1 MATQPDSNSKPIGSN
16 PIGAAAAAANTQPK
30 LAYGDLRQ
38 WLDEAR
44 RLGEVKDVSG
54 LNWQQD
60 IGMVAG
66 VAMHDDGAPCFVFDQ
81 VPDTIE
87 GSRVLVNF
95 FGGKRKNMTLG
106 FPADL
111 TKLELSEGF
120 RTSFMGPMTRIPP
133 TYVNDGPIFENV
145 MTGDDVDVTRFPAP
159 KWHSGDGGRY
169 IGTGSFN
176 VTRDPDEGWIN
187 CGTYRVMIHDAKTA
201 GFYIS
206 PGKHGRQMRDKYQ
219 ARGERMPVAVVCG
232 GDPMTFLMASSEV
245 PYGVSEYEVVGG
257 IRGTPVEVVNGP
269 VTGLPIPANAE
280 IVIEG
285 FVEPGNERV
294 EGPFAEWTGYYASD
308 LRPEPVLDIK
318 AIYYR
323 NNPILL
329 GCVPQRPPDEICR
342 YRAVVRSGLL
352 RENITKAGVP
362 GITAAWAHEVG
373 TARLLLAVAVNQR
386 YPGHAKQAGHIAAM
400 CHVGAYCGRY
410 VVVVDDDIDVSN
422 LEELDLGRA
431 HAFGPR
437 HLDRHHP
444 QRLVDAARSAH
455 RAGAQGGRRP
465 HQQPGGHRRL
475 PSLALAR
482 PVSQGEQAQP
492 GGVPDRAGAVRPPV
506 QELTRPVKLA
516 CRRRW

>member
-1 MATQPDSNSKPIGSN
+1 VATQPDSNSDRIASDR
-16 PIGAAAAAANTQPK
+16 IGATADGTADPQPH
-30 LAYGDLRQ
+30 LAYDDLRQ

-44 RLGEVKDVSG
+44 RLGEVKQVSG
-54 LNWQQD
+54 LTWEQD
-60 IGMVAG
+60 IGMVSG
-66 VAMHDDGAPCFVFDQ
+66 VAMHDDGAPCFVFDD
-81 VPDTIE
+81 VPGTIA

-106 FPADL
+106 FPTGL
-111 TKLELSEGF
+111 SKLELSEGF
-120 RTSFMGPMTRIPP
+120 RTSFMGRMTRIPP
-133 TYVNDGPIFENV
+133 KYVNDGPIFENV
-145 MTGDDVDVTRFPAP
+145 MTGDDIDVTRFPAP
-159 KWHSGDGGRY
+159 KWHAGDGGRY

-257 IRGTPVEVVNGP
+257 IRGKPVEVVNGP
-269 VTGLPIPANAE
+269 ITGLPIPANAE

-323 NNPILL
+323 NDPILL

-342 YRAVVRSGLL
+342 YRAIVRSGLL
-352 RENITKAGVP
+352 RENIEKAGVP
-362 GITAAWAHEVG
+362 GVTAAWAHEVG
-373 TARLLLAVAVNQR
+373 NARLLLAVAVHQR

-410 VVVVDDDIDVSN
+410 VIVVDDDVDVSN
-422 LEELDLGRA
+422 LEELIW
-431 HAFGPR
+431 
-437 HLDRHHP
+437 
-444 QRLVDAARSAH
+444 
-455 RAGAQGGRRP
+455 
-465 HQQPGGHRRL
+465 
-475 PSLALAR
+475 AL
-482 PVSQGEQAQP
+482 
-492 GGVPDRAGAVRPPV
+492 
-506 QELTRPVKLA
+506 LTRSDPATSIDIIRNAWSTPLDPRIEPERKAAGDLTNSRAVIDA
-516 CRRRW
+516 CRPWHWRDQFPKVSTPTPEERRIALERFGHLFRA